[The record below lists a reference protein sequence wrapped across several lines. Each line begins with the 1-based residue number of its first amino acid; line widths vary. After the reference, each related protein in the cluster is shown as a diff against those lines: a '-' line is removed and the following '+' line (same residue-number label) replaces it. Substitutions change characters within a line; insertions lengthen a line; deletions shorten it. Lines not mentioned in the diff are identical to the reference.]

1 MNYKRQSINYKS
13 NHLLEWTTG
22 GTCWNLFPGLGNIS
36 RLCESLKCCNLIY
49 VVKINKQIHSRH
61 NYFICENT
69 KHLHVLSINF
79 LLLAKLNRGLISD
92 GKHEQL
98 IEANQSI
105 IFKKRKIFYFFL
117 SNKQATTKLQIN
129 ILKRW
134 KKQEYFLLRSKQHW
148 FKITFNFCVCG
159 KIQII
164 SNIYQTCCISLYY
177 RRLLTFYNQMQAKQ
191 NLLPCI
197 PFLPAGHYSSF
208 AL

>member
-1 MNYKRQSINYKS
+1 MRTQSTFMCCQLTFYCWLSLIVAWSAMANMNS
-13 NHLLEWTTG
+13 
-22 GTCWNLFPGLGNIS
+22 
-36 RLCESLKCCNLIY
+36 
-49 VVKINKQIHSRH
+49 
-61 NYFICENT
+61 
-69 KHLHVLSINF
+69 
-79 LLLAKLNRGLISD
+79 
-92 GKHEQL
+92 L

-105 IFKKRKIFYFFL
+105 IFKKRKILLFFL